1 MSQNVPQQDEKENTF
16 LFLCLWSVVIRLP
29 ESFSFGSSDLFAC
42 LTGMLLFAN
51 YAVIIIAL
59 ILAICEIT
67 WKTEDGEEN
76 NSSLSEILTTS
87 LCIYAWYICRSF
99 WENLRVLLWFRTYLP
114 KRGFLI
120 KHVFSFSTLHCMA
133 ILLYISNNNLWKI
146 IYLYISITS

>member
-42 LTGMLLFAN
+42 LTRMLLFAN

-87 LCIYAWYICRSF
+87 LCIYA
-99 WENLRVLLWFRTYLP
+99 
-114 KRGFLI
+114 
-120 KHVFSFSTLHCMA
+120 
-133 ILLYISNNNLWKI
+133 
-146 IYLYISITS
+146 